1 MANEKSRVRRLKGEM
16 KNMTIQWFPG
26 HMAKARREVTEKLK
40 LVDIVFE
47 LIDARLPLSSR
58 NPMIDEVIHQKPRL
72 LILNKADLADQ
83 AETAKWIQYFK
94 EQGID
99 AIAIDS
105 FKGQGLQAVTK
116 TAKEILAPKIER
128 MKKRGIRPGAIRAM
142 IVGIPNV
149 GKSTLIN
156 RLAKKN
162 VAKTGNTP
170 GVTRAQ
176 QWIKY
181 GKELELLDTPGILWP
196 KFEDKEAGYKLA
208 LTGAIKDTLLNME
221 DLALYGLRFL
231 EEHYPSR
238 LNEKY
243 ELSTIGTEPD
253 EVIEVFNHVG
263 KLRNAL
269 TTGGEVDYDKVSEL
283 IVRDI
288 RSELLGTLTF
298 DFTEDVQ
305 SN

>member
-1 MANEKSRVRRLKGEM
+1 
-16 KNMTIQWFPG
+16 MTIQWFPG
-26 HMAKARREVTEKLK
+26 HMAKARRQVTEQLK

-72 LILNKADLADQ
+72 VILNKADLADQ
-83 AETAKWIQYFK
+83 TETMRWLNYFK
-94 EQGID
+94 NLGIE
-99 AIAIDS
+99 AIAINS
-105 FKGQGLQAVTK
+105 FQGQGLPNVTK
-116 TAKEILAPKIER
+116 AAQKILQPKFER
-128 MKKRGIRPGAIRAM
+128 MKQKGIRPGAIRAM

-156 RLAKKN
+156 RLAKRN
-162 VAKTGNTP
+162 IAKTGNTP

-196 KFEDKEAGYKLA
+196 KFEDQQVGYKLA
-208 LTGAIKDTLLNME
+208 LTGAIKDTILNMD

-231 EEHYPSR
+231 ETHYPER
-238 LNEKY
+238 LQEKY
-243 ELSTIGTEPD
+243 QLQTIGETPD
-253 EVIEVFNHVG
+253 EIISVFNHIG

-283 IVRDI
+283 VVRDI
-288 RSELLGTLTF
+288 RSEQLGKLTF
-298 DFTEDVQ
+298 DLVSEVE
-305 SN
+305 